1 MNSMFFV
8 IKNAADRGVREQT
21 VHKGDFYDK
30 EGLLVCG
37 ICKEHRQAIMEFA
50 NPTEDDPKHKTPL
63 KVVAPCRCEKE
74 KEENEKREIAKAY
87 ISKLRKKSYMDEKF
101 YTATFSS
108 FETDKYNERNL
119 RLCKRYATA
128 FDEMLKKNQ
137 GLMFWG
143 GVGTGKTYAAA
154 CIANYL
160 IEQKIPVVMIST
172 VRILENIEKG
182 KVDKEELFERM
193 YDATLLIVDDLG
205 AERNSSYALEKIYN
219 IIDTRCGSN
228 MPMIVTTNMTL
239 EEMQSE
245 ADIGLARV
253 CDRLI
258 EVCHPMQFTGPS
270 RRKKAAWSNFN
281 NMSKLLEDDF

>member
-1 MNSMFFV
+1 MNMMFSV
-8 IKNAADRGVREQT
+8 IKSAADRGLSEQI
-21 VHKGDFYDK
+21 VHKDDFYDDS
-30 EGLLVCG
+30 GLLVCG
-37 ICKEHRQAIMEFA
+37 KCKEHRQTIMDFP
-50 NPTEDDPKHKTPL
+50 NPTAKDPNCKTSL
-63 KVVAPCRCEKE
+63 KVVAECRCDREKAEYE
-74 KEENEKREIAKAY
+74 KLAKDKEYVAK
-87 ISKLRKKSYMDEKF
+87 IKKNSYMDEKF
-101 YTATFSS
+101 YAATFSS
-108 FETDKYNERNL
+108 FAIDKYNERNF

-143 GVGTGKTYAAA
+143 GVGTGKSYAAA
-154 CIANYL
+154 CIANHL
-160 IEQKIPVVMIST
+160 LEQKIPVVMIST

-182 KVDKEELFERM
+182 KVNKEELFERM

-205 AERNSSYALEKIYN
+205 AERNSSFALEKIYN

-245 ADIGLARV
+245 ADIRLARV

-270 RRKKAAWSNFN
+270 RRKKAAWSNYN
-281 NMSKLLEDDF
+281 KMSKLFEDEF